1 MRPVSEL
8 AKHCQLLSGEL
19 CAASEVDKDIVTVSL
34 THQIQAIQT
43 TMPVSYAGL
52 IPDD

>member
-8 AKHCQLLSGEL
+8 AKHCQLLSREL
-19 CAASEVDKDIVTVSL
+19 CVDSKVDKDIVTVSL

-43 TMPVSYAGL
+43 TTPVCYAGL
-52 IPDD
+52 IPDN